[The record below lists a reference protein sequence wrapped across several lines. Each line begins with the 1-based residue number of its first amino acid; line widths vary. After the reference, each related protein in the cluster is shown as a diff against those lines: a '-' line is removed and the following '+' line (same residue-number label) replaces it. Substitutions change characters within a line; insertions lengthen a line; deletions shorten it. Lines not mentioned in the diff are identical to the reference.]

1 MRKINDIQDWFKF
14 IDDVE
19 GHCGETALFG
29 LSQNGED
36 WDGHIM
42 VKRVWSYGA
51 GGRHLEGLF
60 VADANGNGA
69 DCNDL
74 KRPAKYYDDLCGN
87 YSTPFFVV
95 DTGANYRWL

>member
-1 MRKINDIQDWFKF
+1 MREIKDICDWYGF
-14 IDDVE
+14 IADFE
-19 GHCGETALFG
+19 RHCGEMAFFG
-29 LSQNGED
+29 LSQNGD
-36 WDGHIM
+36 NVDGHFF

-60 VADANGNGA
+60 VADANDNDT

-74 KRPAKYYDDLCGN
+74 KRPPKYFDDLCGN
-87 YSTPFFVV
+87 YATPFFVV